1 MSIKEY
7 IKELRNSE
15 TSYCNICGQEIR
27 NLDHAILLTRTDR
40 LIFDCIEHE
49 NRELLLVCDNCFENV
64 IYEFTISHG
73 IKHFCADTTFD
84 NKILNLR

>member
-1 MSIKEY
+1 MNTKEF
-7 IKELRNSE
+7 ITQIDNNEIND
-15 TSYCNICGQEIR
+15 CDICGQYIW
-27 NLDHAILLTRTDR
+27 NLDRAILLTRTDR